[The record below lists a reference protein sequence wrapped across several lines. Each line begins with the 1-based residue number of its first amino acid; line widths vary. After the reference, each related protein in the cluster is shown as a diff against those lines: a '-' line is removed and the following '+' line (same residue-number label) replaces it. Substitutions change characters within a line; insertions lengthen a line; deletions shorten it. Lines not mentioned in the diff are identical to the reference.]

1 MANLPRQYPCLDVDS
16 LSNTTWNDV
25 CVVSNLLQNYTAYG
39 IAQKALTT
47 CCGPDNVFTT
57 DDTCYTYCNIT
68 TPYDTVMID
77 NCLLDTLD
85 YDTSFSLDFD
95 CFPFAWELNATYTT
109 NTDAGKIATTWTT
122 LPYQTFTF
130 TSENGAIYTETFD
143 GSGSLLMATP
153 ATTTTATATTGA
165 GKTTS
170 SVGSTA
176 IARTSTK
183 STSTV
188 ATPTSSRSASKAA
201 PGVRLSYGSG
211 VLVALSVLALV
222 L

>member
-1 MANLPRQYPCLDVDS
+1 
-16 LSNTTWNDV
+16 
-25 CVVSNLLQNYTAYG
+25 
-39 IAQKALTT
+39 
-47 CCGPDNVFTT
+47 
-57 DDTCYTYCNIT
+57 
-68 TPYDTVMID
+68 MID

-130 TSENGAIYTETFD
+130 TSEDGAVYTETFD
-143 GSGSLLMATP
+143 GSGDLLTGTP
-153 ATTTTATATTGA
+153 ATTTTTSTTGE

-170 SVGSTA
+170 SAGATA
-176 IARTSTK
+176 TATTTTGTK
-183 STSTV
+183 STST
-188 ATPTSSRSASKAA
+188 TPSPTSSKSASKAA
-201 PGVRLSYGSG
+201 SAMRLSYGSG
-211 VLVALSVLALV
+211 VLVVLSVLGLV

>member
-25 CVVSNLLQNYTAYG
+25 CVVSNLLQNSTAYG

-47 CCGPDNVFTT
+47 CCGPNNVFTT

-68 TPYDTVMID
+68 TPYDTVMIN

-85 YDTSFSLDFD
+85 YDTSSSLNFD

-130 TSENGAIYTETFD
+130 TSPDGDIYTETFD
-143 GSGSLLMATP
+143 GSGNLLTGTP
-153 ATTTTATATTGA
+153 VTTTSTGA

-170 SVGSTA
+170 SAGSTA
-176 IARTSTK
+176 TATTTTGTK
-183 STSTV
+183 STST
-188 ATPTSSRSASKAA
+188 TPSPTSSKSASRAA
-201 PGVRLSYGSG
+201 SGMRLSYGTG
-211 VLVALSVLALV
+211 ALVALSVLALV